1 METKNKRKDKNIRRS
16 ARVSYKVNQ
25 NRDRYKLYVYRANK
39 HIYAQIIDIDGNTI
53 AGVSSN
59 NIESTEIKKGKIDKS
74 FNTGKAIALKAKE
87 KNISEVVFNRGSFK
101 YHGRVKALA
110 DGARNGG
117 LKF

>member
-25 NRDRYKLYVYRANK
+25 NWDRPKLYVYRSNK
-39 HIYAQIIDIDGNTI
+39 HIYAQIVDSDGKTVV
-53 AGVSSN
+53 GVSSK
-59 NIESTEIKKGKIDKS
+59 NIESPENKKGKIDKS
-74 FNTGKAIALKAKE
+74 FNTGKAIAMKAKE

>member
-1 METKNKRKDKNIRRS
+1 MFTGPIS
-16 ARVSYKVNQ
+16 
-25 NRDRYKLYVYRANK
+25 
-39 HIYAQIIDIDGNTI
+39 IYMPRLVDIDGNDYSWEFQVKI
-53 AGVSSN
+53 LKAQKLKKVKL
-59 NIESTEIKKGKIDKS
+59 IKASIQVK
-74 FNTGKAIALKAKE
+74 LLPPKAKE

>member
-16 ARVSYKVNQ
+16 ARVSYKVSQ
-25 NRDRYKLYVYRANK
+25 NRDRCKLYVYRSNK
-39 HIYAQIIDIDGNTI
+39 HIYAQIVDIEGKTI
-53 AGVSSN
+53 AGASSK
-59 NIESTEIKKGKIDKS
+59 NIESAEIKKGKIDKS
-74 FNTGKAIALKAKE
+74 FNTGKTIALKAKE

-110 DGARNGG
+110 DGARAGG

>member
-16 ARVSYKVNQ
+16 ARVGYKVSQ
-25 NRDRYKLYVYRANK
+25 NRDRHKLYVHRSNK
-39 HIYAQIIDIDGNTI
+39 HIYAQIIDGKTI
-53 AGVSSN
+53 AGVSSK
-59 NIESTEIKKGKIDKS
+59 NIESTEVKKGKIDKS
-74 FNTGKAIALKAKE
+74 FNTGKAIAAKAKE